1 MQKNINSS
9 TFTEMSSKN
18 NDMPPPYPPNKSLI
32 GGISS
37 SFNTYLSYKSLN
49 LSKSPIKTNTKILSE
64 ELSQTNSY
72 KNLSLYSNYNNNN
85 INNFNYLFSRKNSE
99 NNKNENLANIYN
111 DSNKII
117 LNKKY
122 IEKEEPKNDEE
133 IKIFVEELLGYINY
147 IISLKIDKY
156 KIRNLIALKAKI
168 EVRNYDYNN
177 SGLKKDYYIDCLMK
191 MQSELIAFIC
201 KYNEQ
206 LIYDKNGKKKSIIID
221 ENNDFFS
228 LF

>member
-72 KNLSLYSNYNNNN
+72 KNSSYSNYYNH
-85 INNFNYLFSRKNSE
+85 INNFNFLYSRKNSE
-99 NNKNENLANIYN
+99 INKNENLSNIYN
-111 DSNKII
+111 DDNKII
-117 LNKKY
+117 LTKKY
-122 IEKEEPKNDEE
+122 IKKEEPKTDEE
-133 IKIFVEELLGYINY
+133 IKIFVDELLEYINY
-147 IISLKIDKY
+147 IESLKVDKY
-156 KIRNLIALKAKI
+156 KIRNLMVLKAKI
-168 EVRNYDYNN
+168 EVRNIDYIN
-177 SGLKKDYYIDCLMK
+177 SGLKKEYYIDCLMK

-206 LIYDKNGKKKSIIID
+206 LIYDKNGNSKSVAID
-221 ENNDFFS
+221 ENKDFFS

>member
-9 TFTEMSSKN
+9 SFTEMSSKN

-49 LSKSPIKTNTKILSE
+49 LSKSPIKTNTRILSE

-72 KNLSLYSNYNNNN
+72 KNLSYSNYYNQ
-85 INNFNYLFSRKNSE
+85 INNFNFLYSRKNSE
-99 NNKNENLANIYN
+99 INKNENLSNIYN
-111 DSNKII
+111 DNNKII
-117 LNKKY
+117 LTKKY
-122 IEKEEPKNDEE
+122 IKKEEPKTDEE
-133 IKIFVEELLGYINY
+133 IKIFVEELLEYINY
-147 IISLKIDKY
+147 IESLKVDKY
-156 KIRNLIALKAKI
+156 KIRNLMVLKAKI
-168 EVRNYDYNN
+168 EVRNIDYIN
-177 SGLKKDYYIDCLMK
+177 SGLKKEYYIDCLMK

-206 LIYDKNGKKKSIIID
+206 LIYDKNGNSKSVAID
-221 ENNDFFS
+221 ENKDFFS

>member
-9 TFTEMSSKN
+9 SFTEMSSKN

-72 KNLSLYSNYNNNN
+72 KNSSYSNYYNH
-85 INNFNYLFSRKNSE
+85 INNFNFLYSRKNSE
-99 NNKNENLANIYN
+99 INKNENLSNIYN
-111 DSNKII
+111 DDNKII
-117 LNKKY
+117 LTKKY
-122 IEKEEPKNDEE
+122 IKKEEPKTDEE
-133 IKIFVEELLGYINY
+133 IKIFVDQLLEYINY
-147 IISLKIDKY
+147 IESLKVDKY
-156 KIRNLIALKAKI
+156 KIRNLMVLKAKI
-168 EVRNYDYNN
+168 EVRNIDYIN
-177 SGLKKDYYIDCLMK
+177 SGLKKEYYIDCLMK

-206 LIYDKNGKKKSIIID
+206 LIYDKNGNSKSVAID
-221 ENNDFFS
+221 ENKDFFS

>member
-9 TFTEMSSKN
+9 SFTEMSSKN

-72 KNLSLYSNYNNNN
+72 KNLSYSNYYNH
-85 INNFNYLFSRKNSE
+85 INNFNFLYSRKNSE
-99 NNKNENLANIYN
+99 INKNENLSNIYN
-111 DSNKII
+111 DDNKII
-117 LNKKY
+117 LTKKY
-122 IEKEEPKNDEE
+122 IKKEEPKTDEE
-133 IKIFVEELLGYINY
+133 IKIFVDELLEYINY
-147 IISLKIDKY
+147 IESLKVDKY
-156 KIRNLIALKAKI
+156 KIRNLMVLKAKI
-168 EVRNYDYNN
+168 EVRNIDYIN
-177 SGLKKDYYIDCLMK
+177 SGLKKEYYIDCLMK

-206 LIYDKNGKKKSIIID
+206 LIYDKNGNSKSVAID
-221 ENNDFFS
+221 ENKDFFS

>member
-9 TFTEMSSKN
+9 SFTEMSSKN

-72 KNLSLYSNYNNNN
+72 KNSSYSNYYNH
-85 INNFNYLFSRKNSE
+85 INNFNFLYSRKNSE
-99 NNKNENLANIYN
+99 INKNENLSNIYN
-111 DSNKII
+111 DDNKII
-117 LNKKY
+117 LTKKY
-122 IEKEEPKNDEE
+122 IKKEEPKTDEE
-133 IKIFVEELLGYINY
+133 IKIFVDELLEYINY
-147 IISLKIDKY
+147 IESLKVDKY
-156 KIRNLIALKAKI
+156 KIRNLMVLKAKI
-168 EVRNYDYNN
+168 EVRNIDYIN
-177 SGLKKDYYIDCLMK
+177 SGLKKEYYIDCLMK

-206 LIYDKNGKKKSIIID
+206 LISDKNWNIKSVAID
-221 ENNDFFS
+221 ENKDFFS

>member
-72 KNLSLYSNYNNNN
+72 KNLSYSNYYNH
-85 INNFNYLFSRKNSE
+85 INNFNFLYSRKNSE
-99 NNKNENLANIYN
+99 INKNENLSNIYN
-111 DSNKII
+111 DNNKII

-122 IEKEEPKNDEE
+122 IKKEEPKTDEE
-133 IKIFVEELLGYINY
+133 IKIFVDELLEYINY
-147 IISLKIDKY
+147 IESLKVDKY
-156 KIRNLIALKAKI
+156 KIRNLMVLKAKI
-168 EVRNYDYNN
+168 EVRNIDYIN
-177 SGLKKDYYIDCLMK
+177 SGLKKEYYIDCLMK

-206 LIYDKNGKKKSIIID
+206 LIYDKNGNSKSVTID
-221 ENNDFFS
+221 ENKDFFS

>member
-9 TFTEMSSKN
+9 SFTEMSSKN

-72 KNLSLYSNYNNNN
+72 KNLSYSNYYNH
-85 INNFNYLFSRKNSE
+85 INNFNFIYSRKNSE
-99 NNKNENLANIYN
+99 INKNENLSNIYN
-111 DSNKII
+111 DDNKII
-117 LNKKY
+117 LKKKY
-122 IEKEEPKNDEE
+122 IKKEEPKTDEE
-133 IKIFVEELLGYINY
+133 IKIFVDELLEYINY
-147 IISLKIDKY
+147 IESLKVDKY
-156 KIRNLIALKAKI
+156 KIRNLMVLKAKI
-168 EVRNYDYNN
+168 EVRNIDYIN
-177 SGLKKDYYIDCLMK
+177 SGLKKEYYIDCLMK

-206 LIYDKNGKKKSIIID
+206 LIYDKNGNSKSVAID
-221 ENNDFFS
+221 ENKDFFS

>member
-9 TFTEMSSKN
+9 SFTEMSSKN

-72 KNLSLYSNYNNNN
+72 KNSSYSNYYNH
-85 INNFNYLFSRKNSE
+85 INNFNFLYSRKNSE
-99 NNKNENLANIYN
+99 INKNENLSNIYN
-111 DSNKII
+111 GDNKII
-117 LNKKY
+117 LTKKY
-122 IEKEEPKNDEE
+122 IKKEEPKTDEE
-133 IKIFVEELLGYINY
+133 IKIFVDELLEYINY
-147 IISLKIDKY
+147 IESLKVDKY
-156 KIRNLIALKAKI
+156 KIRNLMVLKAKI
-168 EVRNYDYNN
+168 EVRNIDYIN
-177 SGLKKDYYIDCLMK
+177 SGLKKEYYIDCLMK

-206 LIYDKNGKKKSIIID
+206 LIYDKNGNSKSVAID
-221 ENNDFFS
+221 ENKDFFS

>member
-9 TFTEMSSKN
+9 SFTEMSSKN

-72 KNLSLYSNYNNNN
+72 KNLSYSNYYNH
-85 INNFNYLFSRKNSE
+85 INNFNFLYSRKNSE
-99 NNKNENLANIYN
+99 INKNENLSNIYN
-111 DSNKII
+111 DDNKII
-117 LNKKY
+117 LKKKY
-122 IEKEEPKNDEE
+122 IKKEEPKTDEE
-133 IKIFVEELLGYINY
+133 IKIFVDELLEYINY
-147 IISLKIDKY
+147 IESLKVDKY
-156 KIRNLIALKAKI
+156 KIRNLMVLKAKI
-168 EVRNYDYNN
+168 EVRNIDYIN
-177 SGLKKDYYIDCLMK
+177 SGLKKEYYIDCLMK

-206 LIYDKNGKKKSIIID
+206 LIYDKNGNSKSVAID
-221 ENNDFFS
+221 ENKDFFS

>member
-9 TFTEMSSKN
+9 SFTEMSSKN

-72 KNLSLYSNYNNNN
+72 KNSSYSNYYNH
-85 INNFNYLFSRKNSE
+85 INNFNFLYSRKNSE
-99 NNKNENLANIYN
+99 INKNVNLSNIYN
-111 DSNKII
+111 DDNKIR
-117 LNKKY
+117 LKKKY
-122 IEKEEPKNDEE
+122 IKKEEPKTDEE
-133 IKIFVEELLGYINY
+133 IKIFVDELLEYINY
-147 IISLKIDKY
+147 IESLKVDKY
-156 KIRNLIALKAKI
+156 KIRNLMVLKAKI
-168 EVRNYDYNN
+168 EVRNIDYIN
-177 SGLKKDYYIDCLMK
+177 SGLKKEYYIDCLMK

-206 LIYDKNGKKKSIIID
+206 LIYDKNGNSKSVAID
-221 ENNDFFS
+221 ENKDFFS

>member
-9 TFTEMSSKN
+9 SFTEMSSKN

-72 KNLSLYSNYNNNN
+72 KNLSYSNYYNH
-85 INNFNYLFSRKNSE
+85 INNFNFLYSRKNSE
-99 NNKNENLANIYN
+99 INKNENLSNIYN
-111 DSNKII
+111 DDNKII
-117 LNKKY
+117 LTKKY
-122 IEKEEPKNDEE
+122 IKKEEPKTDEE
-133 IKIFVEELLGYINY
+133 IKIFVEELLEYINY
-147 IISLKIDKY
+147 IESLKVDKY
-156 KIRNLIALKAKI
+156 KIRNLMVLKAKI
-168 EVRNYDYNN
+168 EVRNIDYIN
-177 SGLKKDYYIDCLMK
+177 SGLKKEYYIDCLMK

-206 LIYDKNGKKKSIIID
+206 LIYDKNGNSKSVAID
-221 ENNDFFS
+221 ENKDFFS

>member
-49 LSKSPIKTNTKILSE
+49 LSKSPIKTNTKITSE

-72 KNLSLYSNYNNNN
+72 KNLSYSNYYNQ
-85 INNFNYLFSRKNSE
+85 INNFNLLYTRKNSE
-99 NNKNENLANIYN
+99 INKNENLSNIYDEN
-111 DSNKII
+111 NKII

-122 IEKEEPKNDEE
+122 IEKEEPKTDEE
-133 IKIFVEELLGYINY
+133 IKIFVNELLEYINY
-147 IISLKIDKY
+147 IKSLKIDKY
-156 KIRNLIALKAKI
+156 KIRNLIALKVKI
-168 EVRNYDYNN
+168 EVRNYDYINL
-177 SGLKKDYYIDCLMK
+177 GLKKEYYIDCLMK

-206 LIYDKNGKKKSIIID
+206 LIYDKNGNKKSIAID
-221 ENNDFFS
+221 ENKDFFA

>member
-72 KNLSLYSNYNNNN
+72 KNLSYSNYYNH
-85 INNFNYLFSRKNSE
+85 INNFNFLYSRKNSE
-99 NNKNENLANIYN
+99 INKNENLSNIYN
-111 DSNKII
+111 DDNKII
-117 LNKKY
+117 LTKKY
-122 IEKEEPKNDEE
+122 IKKEEPKTDEE
-133 IKIFVEELLGYINY
+133 IKIFVDELLEYINY
-147 IISLKIDKY
+147 IESLKVDKY
-156 KIRNLIALKAKI
+156 KIRNLMVLKAKI
-168 EVRNYDYNN
+168 EVRNIDYIN
-177 SGLKKDYYIDCLMK
+177 SGLKKEYYIDCLMK

-206 LIYDKNGKKKSIIID
+206 LIYDKNGNSKSVAID
-221 ENNDFFS
+221 ENKDFFS

>member
-1 MQKNINSS
+1 MFNFSPERSS
-9 TFTEMSSKN
+9 FTEMSSKN

-72 KNLSLYSNYNNNN
+72 KNLSYSNYYNH
-85 INNFNYLFSRKNSE
+85 INNFNFLYSRKNSE
-99 NNKNENLANIYN
+99 INKNENLSNIYN
-111 DSNKII
+111 DDNKII
-117 LNKKY
+117 LTKKY
-122 IEKEEPKNDEE
+122 IKKEEPKTDEE
-133 IKIFVEELLGYINY
+133 IKIFVDELLEYINY
-147 IISLKIDKY
+147 IESLKVDKY
-156 KIRNLIALKAKI
+156 KIRNLMVLKAKI
-168 EVRNYDYNN
+168 EVRNIDYIN
-177 SGLKKDYYIDCLMK
+177 SGLKKEYYIDCLMK

-206 LIYDKNGKKKSIIID
+206 LIYDKNGNSKSVAID
-221 ENNDFFS
+221 ENKDFFS

>member
-9 TFTEMSSKN
+9 SFTEMSSKN

-72 KNLSLYSNYNNNN
+72 KNSSYSNYYNH
-85 INNFNYLFSRKNSE
+85 INNFNFLYSRKNSE
-99 NNKNENLANIYN
+99 INKNENLSNIYN
-111 DSNKII
+111 DDNKII
-117 LNKKY
+117 LKKKY
-122 IEKEEPKNDEE
+122 IKKEEPKTDEE
-133 IKIFVEELLGYINY
+133 ITIFVDELLEYINY
-147 IISLKIDKY
+147 IESLKVDKY
-156 KIRNLIALKAKI
+156 KIRNLMVLKAKI
-168 EVRNYDYNN
+168 EVRNIDYIN
-177 SGLKKDYYIDCLMK
+177 SGLKKEYYIDCLMK

-206 LIYDKNGKKKSIIID
+206 LIYDKNGNSKSVAID
-221 ENNDFFS
+221 ENKDFFS

>member
-9 TFTEMSSKN
+9 SFTEMSSKN

-72 KNLSLYSNYNNNN
+72 KNLSYSNYYNH
-85 INNFNYLFSRKNSE
+85 INNFNFLYSRKNSE
-99 NNKNENLANIYN
+99 INKNENLSNIYN
-111 DSNKII
+111 DDNKII
-117 LNKKY
+117 LKKKY
-122 IEKEEPKNDEE
+122 IKKEEPKTDEE
-133 IKIFVEELLGYINY
+133 IKIFVDELLEYINY
-147 IISLKIDKY
+147 IESLKVDKY
-156 KIRNLIALKAKI
+156 KIRNLMVLKAKI
-168 EVRNYDYNN
+168 EVRNIDYIN
-177 SGLKKDYYIDCLMK
+177 SGLKKEYYIDCLMK

-206 LIYDKNGKKKSIIID
+206 LIYDKNGNSKLVAID
-221 ENNDFFS
+221 ENKDFFS

>member
-9 TFTEMSSKN
+9 SFTEMSSKN

-72 KNLSLYSNYNNNN
+72 KNLSYSNYYNH
-85 INNFNYLFSRKNSE
+85 INNFNFLYSRKNSE
-99 NNKNENLANIYN
+99 INKNENLSNIYN
-111 DSNKII
+111 DNNKII

-122 IEKEEPKNDEE
+122 IKKEEPKTDEE
-133 IKIFVEELLGYINY
+133 IKIFVDELLEYINY
-147 IISLKIDKY
+147 IESLKVDKY
-156 KIRNLIALKAKI
+156 KIRNLMVLKAKI
-168 EVRNYDYNN
+168 EVRNIDYIN
-177 SGLKKDYYIDCLMK
+177 SGLKKEYYIDCLMK

-206 LIYDKNGKKKSIIID
+206 LIYDKNGNSKSVAID
-221 ENNDFFS
+221 ENKDFFS

>member
-9 TFTEMSSKN
+9 SFTEMSSKN

-72 KNLSLYSNYNNNN
+72 KNSSYSNYYNH
-85 INNFNYLFSRKNSE
+85 INNFNFLYSRKNSE
-99 NNKNENLANIYN
+99 INKNENLSNIYN
-111 DSNKII
+111 DDNKII
-117 LNKKY
+117 LTKKY
-122 IEKEEPKNDEE
+122 IKKEEPKTDEE
-133 IKIFVEELLGYINY
+133 IKIFVDELLEYINY
-147 IISLKIDKY
+147 IESLKVDKY
-156 KIRNLIALKAKI
+156 KIRNLMVLKAKI
-168 EVRNYDYNN
+168 EVRNIDYIN
-177 SGLKKDYYIDCLMK
+177 SGLKKEYYIDCLMK

-206 LIYDKNGKKKSIIID
+206 LIYDKNGNSKSVAID
-221 ENNDFFS
+221 ENKDFFS

>member
-9 TFTEMSSKN
+9 SFTEMSSKN

-72 KNLSLYSNYNNNN
+72 KNLSYSNYYNH
-85 INNFNYLFSRKNSE
+85 INNFNFLYSRKNSE
-99 NNKNENLANIYN
+99 INKNENLSNIYN
-111 DSNKII
+111 DDNKII
-117 LNKKY
+117 LTKKY
-122 IEKEEPKNDEE
+122 IKKEEPKTDEE
-133 IKIFVEELLGYINY
+133 IKIFVDELLEYINY
-147 IISLKIDKY
+147 IESLKVDKY
-156 KIRNLIALKAKI
+156 KIRNLMVLKAKI
-168 EVRNYDYNN
+168 EVRNIDYIN
-177 SGLKKDYYIDCLMK
+177 SGLKKEYYIDCLMK

-206 LIYDKNGKKKSIIID
+206 LIYDKNWNSKSVAID
-221 ENNDFFS
+221 ENKDFFS

>member
-9 TFTEMSSKN
+9 SFTEMSSKN

-72 KNLSLYSNYNNNN
+72 KNSSYSNYYNH
-85 INNFNYLFSRKNSE
+85 INNFNFLYSRKNSE
-99 NNKNENLANIYN
+99 INKNENLSNIYN
-111 DSNKII
+111 DDNKII
-117 LNKKY
+117 LKKKY
-122 IEKEEPKNDEE
+122 IKKEEPKTDEE
-133 IKIFVEELLGYINY
+133 IKIFVDELLEYINY
-147 IISLKIDKY
+147 IESLKVDKY
-156 KIRNLIALKAKI
+156 KIRNLMVLKAKI
-168 EVRNYDYNN
+168 EVRNIDYIN
-177 SGLKKDYYIDCLMK
+177 SGLKKEYYIDCLMK

-206 LIYDKNGKKKSIIID
+206 LIYDKNGNSKSVAID
-221 ENNDFFS
+221 ENKDFFS